1 MKHST
6 EKLLF
11 IISVLL
17 VFIILSMI
25 FGCISYNEPF
35 KNKENKTEKKILDM
49 LQDGSSDSQILEYM
63 KDNKKNITKETF
75 QNILDGVKKLDKK
88 SK

>member
-17 VFIILSMI
+17 VFILLSMI

>member
-6 EKLLF
+6 DKLLF

-17 VFIILSMI
+17 ILILLSMI

-35 KNKENKTEKKILDM
+35 KNKQNKTEKKITEM
-49 LQDGSSDSQILEYM
+49 LQDGSSDSQILQYM
-63 KDNKKNITKETF
+63 KKNKKDITKETF
-75 QNILDGVKKLDKK
+75 QNILEDIKKINKK